1 VSGSLIVAGYTL
13 REALRRRVLTVVVV
27 LTALFGALYAF
38 ACTELFH
45 HVSGFN
51 FNRGIDERTLGGS
64 TILGLSMFGALFLG
78 TVLAVFLTASAVR
91 GDGERGLLAPV
102 VVRPLSRGSY
112 LGGRLLAAA
121 SVAAAYV
128 VITYLLAVLC
138 TGVIGHWWPSAIAGS
153 ALRLGLAAVV
163 VTALTLLGSVF
174 FTATANGIVVLM
186 LYGFGILAGLLGEIG
201 DVLPSATLQKIA
213 NIASWALPFEALY
226 RDALRLLVG
235 GVPGIAGAIVRL
247 GPLGG
252 SHGAGPLLIP
262 WTIGYIVVVVLVAC
276 WAFARR
282 DL

>member
-1 VSGSLIVAGYTL
+1 MSGAVIVAGYTL
-13 REALRRRVLTVVVV
+13 REALRRRVLAVVLV

-38 ACTELFH
+38 ACSELFA

-64 TILGLSMFGALFLG
+64 TILGLAMFGSLFLG

-91 GDGERGLLAPV
+91 GDSERGLLAPV
-102 VVRPLSRGSY
+102 VVRPLSRTAY

-138 TGVIGHWWPSAIAGS
+138 TGAIGHWWPSSIPGS

-163 VTALTLLGSVF
+163 VTSLTLLGSVF

-252 SHGAGPLLIP
+252 SHAAGPLLIP
-262 WTIGYIVVVVLVAC
+262 WTVGYIVVVVLIAS
-276 WAFARR
+276 WALARR

>member
-1 VSGSLIVAGYTL
+1 MSGALVVAGHTL
-13 REALRRRVLTVVVV
+13 REALRRRVLTVVLV
-27 LTALFGALYAF
+27 LTVLFGGLYAF
-38 ACTELFH
+38 ACNAVFD

-51 FNRGIDERTLGGS
+51 FNRGIDERTLGAA
-64 TILGLSMFGALFLG
+64 TILGLAMFGALFLG
-78 TVLAVFLTASAVR
+78 TILAVFLTASAVR

-102 VVRPLSRGSY
+102 VVRPLTRRAY

-121 SVAAAYV
+121 SVAAGYV
-128 VITYLLAVLC
+128 VVTYLLAVLC
-138 TGVIGHWWPSAIAGS
+138 TGAIGHWWPHDIAGS

-163 VTALTLLGSVF
+163 ITSLTLLGSVF

-186 LYGFGILAGLLGEIG
+186 LYGFGLLAGLLGEIG
-201 DVLPSATLQKIA
+201 DVLPSTTLQ
-213 NIASWALPFEALY
+213 NIADVTSWALPFEALY

-235 GVPGIAGAIVRL
+235 SASGVTGAIIRL

-252 SHGAGPLLIP
+252 SHAAGPALIP
-262 WTIGYIVVVVLVAC
+262 YVIAYIAVAVALAA